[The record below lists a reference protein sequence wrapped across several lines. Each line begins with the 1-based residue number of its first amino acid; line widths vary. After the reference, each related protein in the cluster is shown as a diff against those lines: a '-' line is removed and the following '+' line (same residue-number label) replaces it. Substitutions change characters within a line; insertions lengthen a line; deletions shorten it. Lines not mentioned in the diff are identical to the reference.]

1 MALIARLAPGAVTG
15 SRVDEPGVL
24 AVTEMGD
31 PIALYSDPNSKNE
44 INTGLKRGGSLYYG
58 SLTLDYIGRVPL
70 TQEIPI
76 N

>member
-1 MALIARLAPGAVTG
+1 MDAII
-15 SRVDEPGVL
+15 DEPGVL
-24 AVTEMGD
+24 AVNEMGD
-31 PIALYSDPNSKNE
+31 PIALYSNPNSKNE
-44 INTGLKRGGSLYYG
+44 INAGLKRGDSLYTA